1 MSKHELEGFI
11 RPFTFFRFI
20 RYFKIRALYSLGR
33 SVRGLKFQRH
43 DQKDL
48 FSQLVADVISNKD
61 RNLLSQQL
69 YDYYQTYS
77 HLSSADVVTL
87 PGNNY
92 LSQYP
97 EWALVLPWENQ
108 RIEDKF
114 RKYSD
119 YFIDNRSTHG
129 LKIDS
134 NIHNS
139 DISETFYSFSG
150 ACSQIEQTYKLY
162 QSFSRYGIIQKRNVP
177 IIDILVDKSQWRWMM
192 SCSGN
197 HRCYLIFNMG
207 YSVLESRIGTI
218 VKKCNSKYWPNVKN
232 GLYSVDEAEYLFDLV
247 FEGNTPIRGIV

>member
-1 MSKHELEGFI
+1 MNLKDFL
-11 RPFTFFRFI
+11 RPFTFVHFI
-20 RYFKIRALYSLGR
+20 RYFKIKAPYSLGR

-48 FSQLVADVISNKD
+48 FSQLVADVIANKD

-69 YDYYQTYS
+69 YNYYKEYS

-119 YFIDNRSTHG
+119 YFIDNRTTHG
-129 LKIDS
+129 LKIDG

-139 DISETFYSFSG
+139 DSSQTFYSFSG

-177 IIDILVDKSQWRWMM
+177 IIDILVDRSQWRWMM

-197 HRCYLIFNMG
+197 HRCYLMFNMG
-207 YSVLESRIGTI
+207 HSELESRIGKI
-218 VKKCNSKYWPNVKN
+218 VKKRDSKHWPNVKN
-232 GLYSVDEAEYLFDLV
+232 GLYSVEEAEHLFDLV
-247 FEGNTPIRGIV
+247 FDGNTAIRGIV